1 MLAKENYLKT
11 ANPRG
16 QCNLNTLKCIL
27 NNNINNSIRII
38 LVEVHDNFVEIKQC
52 FLERGKVLLEEVCN
66 NSVHKYRLE
75 AHINLSTVLMEYG

>member
-16 QCNLNTLKCIL
+16 QCNLNTLKFIL

-38 LVEVHDNFVEIKQC
+38 LVEVHDNF
-52 FLERGKVLLEEVCN
+52 
-66 NSVHKYRLE
+66 
-75 AHINLSTVLMEYG
+75 